1 MPVETTLYRTLLRLG
16 RRLDAAPAA
25 KALLTAVRT
34 PLHQAPESEAIMEPP
49 HIVEETDGRFRL
61 VCLT

>member
-1 MPVETTLYRTLLRLG
+1 LKACLTMPVETTLYRTLLRLG

-34 PLHQAPESEAIMEPP
+34 PLHQAPEWEAIMETPS
-49 HIVEETDGRFRL
+49 HL
-61 VCLT
+61 